1 MQTLYTFPQT
11 VGIAGG
17 RPSSSYY
24 FVGSQSDNL
33 FYLDPHHARPA
44 IPLRPPSRMS
54 PETYERQSSPE
65 AYGSDRERDKERQF
79 RTVHHVRSPT
89 SPMSIRSNSSAASSF
104 SYRSPTLQPSPLQQQ
119 LSTSSASTS
128 HSDSSQSHNNLHTRW
143 QSASVLPDESAEMDS
158 RELGLGTDLDPQQRH
173 LVTAYSQAELRTF
186 HCDRVRKMPLSGL
199 DPSMLL
205 GFLCKDEG
213 EWLDLKDRITEVRV
227 LPCCRQRCE
236 R

>member
-11 VGIAGG
+11 VGIASG

-44 IPLRPPSRMS
+44 IPLRPPVRTTA
-54 PETYERQSSPE
+54 EAYERQSSPE

-79 RTVHHVRSPT
+79 RTMHHVRSPT

-104 SYRSPTLQPSPLQQQ
+104 SYRSATLQPSPLQQQ

-128 HSDSSQSHNNLHTRW
+128 HSDSSQSHNNNNTRFG
-143 QSASVLPDESAEMDS
+143 LIES
-158 RELGLGTDLDPQQRH
+158 
-173 LVTAYSQAELRTF
+173 
-186 HCDRVRKMPLSGL
+186 K
-199 DPSMLL
+199 
-205 GFLCKDEG
+205 
-213 EWLDLKDRITEVRV
+213 
-227 LPCCRQRCE
+227 
-236 R
+236 